1 MKKVISFILIASIAV
16 ACSTNRVT
24 GRKQLSLV
32 SESELQLMATEQYS
46 AFLKENKVISPS
58 ASNDAAM
65 VQRVGNNIAAA
76 ITNYYQSVGQGD
88 VLEGYNWQF
97 NLIDSKD
104 VNAWCMPGGKV
115 VVYTGLLPVT
125 QNEEA
130 LAVVVGHEIAHA
142 IAQHGNERMS
152 QQLVQQLG
160 GVALQIAIANQ
171 PAQTQDIF
179 MTSYGIGTT
188 VGAILPFS
196 RKEELE
202 ADKFGLFFSAM
213 AGYNPQEA
221 IPFWQRMSNSGG
233 SKPPEFLSTHPA
245 DDTRITKLQGI
256 MPEAMKYY
264 EASSKNPS
272 GYGAGQTGTKTG
284 TNPKVKKIRF

>member
-1 MKKVISFILIASIAV
+1 MKKIISFILVASLMV
-16 ACSTNRVT
+16 ACSMNRVT

-32 SESELQLMATEQYS
+32 PESELQLMATEQYNT
-46 AFLKENKVISPS
+46 FLKENKVVNPS
-58 ASNDAAM
+58 TSNDAAM
-65 VQRVGNNIAAA
+65 VKRVGNNIASA
-76 ITNYYQSVGQGD
+76 ISNYYQSVGQSD
-88 VLEGYNWQF
+88 ILDGYNWEF

-104 VNAWCMPGGKV
+104 INAWCMPGGKV

-125 QNEEA
+125 QNENA

-171 PAQTQDIF
+171 PAQTQNIF

-221 IPFWQRMSNSGG
+221 IPFWERMSNSGG
-233 SKPPEFLSTHPA
+233 GKPPEFLSTHPA
-245 DDTRITKLQGI
+245 DDTRITKLQNL

-264 EASSKNPS
+264 EASTKKPG
-272 GYGAGQTGTKTG
+272 GYSSGQTGTKTT
-284 TNPKVKKIRF
+284 TNTKVKKIRF